1 MAEKNRFSRLLK
13 YLLSVSEVKN
23 YTLAQELQYD
33 VSYISKWTSGQMIPS
48 EKSEDKILRGISK
61 CIVEGCGDEGLN
73 KLMKE
78 YQVDNRADLEHAILD
93 NLEEEYSYVKD
104 LQRSSGVDV
113 APQLFFFPETI
124 QISAAYAF
132 KRVRHLYRTL
142 LYTILGYLSGSLLF
156 AKFFSRLLD
165 GEDVTAESPDKNP
178 GVYNAFLYG
187 GKFCGILTLC
197 CDLLKGFF
205 PVYLYSRAPDLSL
218 FPAGNGPAIPV
229 VSGGGLALVL
239 AAPVLGHIFP
249 LWHRFRGG
257 KGITVTFGV
266 LLGLLPKA
274 GPVEH
279 GIWEKANSGIRTR
292 SRLITNQVRFL

>member
-1 MAEKNRFSRLLK
+1 M
-13 YLLSVSEVKN
+13 
-23 YTLAQELQYD
+23 
-33 VSYISKWTSGQMIPS
+33 
-48 EKSEDKILRGISK
+48 
-61 CIVEGCGDEGLN
+61 
-73 KLMKE
+73 
-78 YQVDNRADLEHAILD
+78 
-93 NLEEEYSYVKD
+93 
-104 LQRSSGVDV
+104 
-113 APQLFFFPETI
+113 
-124 QISAAYAF
+124 
-132 KRVRHLYRTL
+132 YRTL

-274 GPVEH
+274 GPVV
-279 GIWEKANSGIRTR
+279 ILAC
-292 SRLITNQVRFL
+292 VFLFFSLVV

>member
-1 MAEKNRFSRLLK
+1 M
-13 YLLSVSEVKN
+13 
-23 YTLAQELQYD
+23 
-33 VSYISKWTSGQMIPS
+33 
-48 EKSEDKILRGISK
+48 
-61 CIVEGCGDEGLN
+61 
-73 KLMKE
+73 
-78 YQVDNRADLEHAILD
+78 
-93 NLEEEYSYVKD
+93 
-104 LQRSSGVDV
+104 
-113 APQLFFFPETI
+113 
-124 QISAAYAF
+124 
-132 KRVRHLYRTL
+132 RHLYRTL

-274 GPVEH
+274 GPVAVLACVFLFFSLVVKITPNCHRTLFTYLVSAVLMVVFFPETPVSA
-279 GIWEKANSGIRTR
+279 GFWIITAAVAAKLLSGSEIRERCEVKA
-292 SRLITNQVRFL
+292 LWKH

>member
-1 MAEKNRFSRLLK
+1 M
-13 YLLSVSEVKN
+13 
-23 YTLAQELQYD
+23 
-33 VSYISKWTSGQMIPS
+33 
-48 EKSEDKILRGISK
+48 
-61 CIVEGCGDEGLN
+61 
-73 KLMKE
+73 
-78 YQVDNRADLEHAILD
+78 
-93 NLEEEYSYVKD
+93 
-104 LQRSSGVDV
+104 
-113 APQLFFFPETI
+113 
-124 QISAAYAF
+124 
-132 KRVRHLYRTL
+132 YRTL

-156 AKFFSRLLD
+156 AKFFNRLLD

-205 PVYLYSRAPDLSL
+205 PVYLYSRAPDLPL

-266 LLGLLPKA
+266 LLGLLPQA
-274 GPVEH
+274 GPVVILACVFLFFLSGRKNYAQLPPDAFYLSGLRCPH
-279 GIWEKANSGIRTR
+279 GGVFPRNSCFCGFLDHHGGGGCKAPFRLRNSRKM
-292 SRLITNQVRFL
+292 